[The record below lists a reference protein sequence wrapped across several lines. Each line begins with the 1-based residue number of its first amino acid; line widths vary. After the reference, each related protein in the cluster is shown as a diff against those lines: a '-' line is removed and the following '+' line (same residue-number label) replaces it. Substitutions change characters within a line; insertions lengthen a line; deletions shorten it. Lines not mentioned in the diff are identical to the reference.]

1 MSSVIIDLL
10 GKSPV
15 KPIQEHIGK
24 TYQCSQLLEEFL
36 IAANGNNW
44 QQAAKLQAQIVEA
57 ENQADEIKHA
67 IRANLPKS
75 VWMPFA
81 RSDVIELLTVQDRMA
96 NKAKDIGGLMLGRK
110 MVFPQSMAAS
120 AQQMLKL
127 SIKAAEKAKD
137 AISEL
142 DELLESGFSGK
153 EIDLLQ
159 GLLNELDKIERDSD
173 KAQVVIR
180 ADLLALENDLPAVEV
195 MFLYRIIDLIGDIA
209 DVSQQIGNRLL
220 LLSSK

>member
-1 MSSVIIDLL
+1 
-10 GKSPV
+10 
-15 KPIQEHIGK
+15 
-24 TYQCSQLLEEFL
+24 
-36 IAANGNNW
+36 
-44 QQAAKLQAQIVEA
+44 
-57 ENQADEIKHA
+57 
-67 IRANLPKS
+67 
-75 VWMPFA
+75 
-81 RSDVIELLTVQDRMA
+81 MA
-96 NKAKDIGGLMLGRK
+96 NKAKDIAGLMLGRK

>member
-1 MSSVIIDLL
+1 
-10 GKSPV
+10 
-15 KPIQEHIGK
+15 
-24 TYQCSQLLEEFL
+24 
-36 IAANGNNW
+36 
-44 QQAAKLQAQIVEA
+44 
-57 ENQADEIKHA
+57 
-67 IRANLPKS
+67 
-75 VWMPFA
+75 
-81 RSDVIELLTVQDRMA
+81 
-96 NKAKDIGGLMLGRK
+96 
-110 MVFPQSMAAS
+110 
-120 AQQMLKL
+120 MLKL

>member
-1 MSSVIIDLL
+1 
-10 GKSPV
+10 
-15 KPIQEHIGK
+15 
-24 TYQCSQLLEEFL
+24 
-36 IAANGNNW
+36 
-44 QQAAKLQAQIVEA
+44 
-57 ENQADEIKHA
+57 
-67 IRANLPKS
+67 
-75 VWMPFA
+75 MPFA

-96 NKAKDIGGLMLGRK
+96 NKAKDIAGLMLGRK

-127 SIKAAEKAKD
+127 SVKAAEKAKD
-137 AISEL
+137 AIGDL

>member
-1 MSSVIIDLL
+1 
-10 GKSPV
+10 
-15 KPIQEHIGK
+15 
-24 TYQCSQLLEEFL
+24 
-36 IAANGNNW
+36 
-44 QQAAKLQAQIVEA
+44 
-57 ENQADEIKHA
+57 
-67 IRANLPKS
+67 
-75 VWMPFA
+75 MPFA

-96 NKAKDIGGLMLGRK
+96 NKAKDIAGLMLGRK
-110 MVFPQSMAAS
+110 MVFPQSMASS
-120 AQQMLKL
+120 AQQMLQL

-153 EIDLLQ
+153 EINILQSLLD
-159 GLLNELDKIERDSD
+159 ELDKIERDSD
-173 KAQVVIR
+173 KAQVAIR

-220 LLSSK
+220 LLASK

>member
-1 MSSVIIDLL
+1 MPSVIIDLL

-15 KPIQEHIGK
+15 KPLQEHIGK
-24 TYQCSQLLEEFL
+24 TFQCTRLLEEFL
-36 IAANGNNW
+36 TASVGNNW
-44 QQAAKLQAQIVEA
+44 EQATKLQARIVEV

-81 RSDVIELLTVQDRMA
+81 RSDVIELVTIQDRMA
-96 NKAKDIGGLMLGRK
+96 NKAKDIAGLMLGRK
-110 MVFPQSMAAS
+110 IVFPQSLAAS
-120 AQQMLKL
+120 VHHMLQL
-127 SIKAAEKAKD
+127 SIKAAEKAKA

-153 EIDLLQ
+153 EIHLLQ
-159 GLLNELDKIERDSD
+159 TLLNELDKIEKDSD
-173 KAQVVIR
+173 TAQVAIR
-180 ADLLALENDLPAVEV
+180 ADLMSLENDLPAVEV

-220 LLSSK
+220 LLASK

>member
-1 MSSVIIDLL
+1 
-10 GKSPV
+10 
-15 KPIQEHIGK
+15 
-24 TYQCSQLLEEFL
+24 
-36 IAANGNNW
+36 
-44 QQAAKLQAQIVEA
+44 
-57 ENQADEIKHA
+57 
-67 IRANLPKS
+67 
-75 VWMPFA
+75 
-81 RSDVIELLTVQDRMA
+81 
-96 NKAKDIGGLMLGRK
+96 
-110 MVFPQSMAAS
+110 
-120 AQQMLKL
+120 MLKL

-137 AISEL
+137 AIGEL